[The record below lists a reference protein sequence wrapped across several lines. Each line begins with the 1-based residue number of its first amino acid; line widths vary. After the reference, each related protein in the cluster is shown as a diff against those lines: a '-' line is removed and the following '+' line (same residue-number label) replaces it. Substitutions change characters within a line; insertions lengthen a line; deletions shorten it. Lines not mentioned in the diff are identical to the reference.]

1 MPKLKIPLSGRNFNV
16 FPITCNS
23 VIITQ
28 WLLAHAAV
36 SKSVILFQVL
46 VLSRTYLI
54 HTYMYRGVPEIESEE
69 VGRWKALEDVPV
81 VVQERSSEGKAK
93 EGLKIAW
100 RLSSRRRVFDSAC
113 T

>member
-1 MPKLKIPLSGRNFNV
+1 M
-16 FPITCNS
+16 
-23 VIITQ
+23 Q

-46 VLSRTYLI
+46 VLSRTYLPD
-54 HTYMYRGVPEIESEE
+54 TYTHVSGGVPEIESEE
-69 VGRWKALEDVPV
+69 VVRWKALDVVPV

-93 EGLKIAW
+93 EGLKNSLETFI
-100 RLSSRRRVFDSAC
+100 